1 MILLD
6 FYFVAYKIKSRI
18 TAEFGFGFFFG
29 KINDP
34 PEYDVFVVPT
44 RLVNQI
50 VLDLNA
56 DYGSFVKSFSQQ
68 KNKLFAQYPEVD
80 DMSRELLNYLKS
92 AINMRGPQLFGAEI
106 TAAVKD
112 GDEELVRYIVQELF
126 KDWAPKVEADVAFK
140 QLSYEDISAE
150 SYMQLWEEFEA
161 ENLSEVMKRADL
173 IELPEVFPLVDP
185 VMGKPLSEFDLGDT
199 VFFLILSVKDKEKF
213 EKLKQLYPKHFSQT
227 RNVVPLSGTLV
238 AKELVK
244 GKKGEYYLI
253 KVDLG
258 EGLIGKGM
266 VQKSIKIMA
275 DYTRFQEKVS
285 SASIGQQEWE
295 KKLDQMV
302 SAEQQPK
309 LVQTVPTKPEFFTK
323 VGSGD
328 LLMAFLI
335 TLLIIGILLIV
346 SYFFLI

>member
-1 MILLD
+1 M
-6 FYFVAYKIKSRI
+6 
-18 TAEFGFGFFFG
+18 
-29 KINDP
+29 
-34 PEYDVFVVPT
+34 PT

-56 DYGSFVKSFSQQ
+56 DYGNFMKSFTQQ
-68 KNKLFAQYPEVD
+68 KNKLFAQYPETD
-80 DMSRELLNYLKS
+80 DMSREFLNYLRG

-126 KDWAPKVEADVAFK
+126 KDWAPKVEADVFFK

-150 SYMQLWEEFEA
+150 SYMQFWEDFEA
-161 ENLSEVMKRADL
+161 DNLTEVVKRPDLADL
-173 IELPEVFPLVDP
+173 PEIFPLVDP
-185 VMGKPLSEFDLGDT
+185 VMGKPLSEFDLGDV

-213 EKLKQLYPKHFSQT
+213 EKLKQMYPKHFSQT
-227 RNVVPLSGTLV
+227 RNVVPLSGMLIG
-238 AKELVK
+238 KELVK

-258 EGLIGKGM
+258 EGLIGKGL
-266 VQKSIKIMA
+266 VQKSIKVMA

-285 SASIGQQEWE
+285 SVSTGQQEWE
-295 KKLDQMV
+295 KKLDEMV
-302 SAEQQPK
+302 KGLEQQKPTQLTSPK
-309 LVQTVPTKPEFFTK
+309 LESITK
-323 VGSGD
+323 VSSGD

-335 TLLIIGILLIV
+335 TLLIIGIVLIV

>member
-1 MILLD
+1 MT
-6 FYFVAYKIKSRI
+6 YRIKSRI

-29 KINDP
+29 KINEP

-50 VLDLNA
+50 VLDLSA
-56 DYGSFVKSFSQQ
+56 DYGNFMKSFTQQ
-68 KNKLFAQYPEVD
+68 KNKLFAQHPEID
-80 DMSRELLNYLKS
+80 DMSRELLNYLRG
-92 AINMRGPQLFGAEI
+92 AINMRGPQLLGAEM

-150 SYMQLWEEFEA
+150 SYMQFWEDFEA
-161 ENLSEVMKRADL
+161 DNLTEVVKRPDLAD
-173 IELPEVFPLVDP
+173 LPEVFPLVDP
-185 VMGKPLSEFDLGDT
+185 VMGKPLSEFDLGDV
-199 VFFLILSVKDKEKF
+199 VFFLILSVKDKEKL

-227 RNVVPLSGTLV
+227 RNVVPLSGTLI

-258 EGLIGKGM
+258 EGLIGKGL
-266 VQKSIKIMA
+266 VQKSIKVMA

-285 SASIGQQEWE
+285 SVSTGQQEWE
-295 KKLDQMV
+295 KKLDEMV
-302 SAEQQPK
+302 KGLEQQKTTQLASPR
-309 LVQTVPTKPEFFTK
+309 LESITK

-335 TLLIIGILLIV
+335 TLLIIGIVLIV

>member
-1 MILLD
+1 M
-6 FYFVAYKIKSRI
+6 
-18 TAEFGFGFFFG
+18 
-29 KINDP
+29 
-34 PEYDVFVVPT
+34 FVVPT
-44 RLVNQI
+44 RLFNQI
-50 VLDLNA
+50 VLDLSA
-56 DYGSFVKSFSQQ
+56 DYGNFMKSFTQH
-68 KNKLFAQYPEVD
+68 KNKLFAQYPEID
-80 DMSRELLNYLKS
+80 DMSRELLNYLRS
-92 AINMRGPQLFGAEI
+92 AINMRGPQLLGAEM

-150 SYMQLWEEFEA
+150 SYMQFWEDFETD
-161 ENLSEVMKRADL
+161 NLTEVLKRPDLADL
-173 IELPEVFPLVDP
+173 PEIFPLVDP
-185 VMGKPLSEFDLGDT
+185 VMGKPLSEFDLGDV
-199 VFFLILSVKDKEKF
+199 VFFLILSVKDKEKL

-227 RNVVPLSGTLV
+227 RNVVPLSGTLI

-258 EGLIGKGM
+258 EGLIGKGL
-266 VQKSIKIMA
+266 VQKSIKVMA

-285 SASIGQQEWE
+285 SVSTGQQEWE
-295 KKLDQMV
+295 KKLDEMV
-302 SAEQQPK
+302 RGLEQQKTTQLASPR
-309 LVQTVPTKPEFFTK
+309 LESITR

-335 TLLIIGILLIV
+335 TLLIIGIVLIV